1 MAIVIG
7 VDFGTLSVRASVVDS
22 KLGML
27 ATHAAE
33 YPLKRLHEDPN
44 FATQS
49 HRDHMASLAI
59 AVKTAVLE
67 AGVDGQAIESI
78 ALDTTVS
85 SVVVV
90 DANMQPL
97 GDYYLW
103 CDHRA
108 KSEAAEITRAAHK
121 FGLEAIKW
129 CGGTYSSEWGFAK
142 LLHWLSHSPDWA
154 EKLGLKAGIPIPV
167 GAFDAHWDAI
177 GTGARTGDMVNVIGT
192 STCIIGISKSTEL
205 VPGLCGVV
213 PGSVHPSYL
222 GVEAGLSAVGDIFAA
237 IANRANSK
245 LADLLVGLEN
255 YKAGQTGLLR
265 LVWDNGDRTI
275 LVNPFLT
282 GVTLGW
288 TLSTT
293 VQDELMAAI
302 EGTAFNTR
310 IIFGQLSKYGVA
322 VTRVINAGGI
332 GQRNEMLNQLY
343 ANVLGRPVVA
353 PAASTVGL
361 GAAIFAFLAAK
372 TFSTVEEAQNAV
384 CPPFRKYL
392 PDAHEHEIYSRIYE
406 QFRAVYFGFGDR
418 LAGGMK
424 DVLPELIA
432 IREQVTEA
440 PDLR

>member
-33 YPLKRLHEDPN
+33 YPLKRLREDPN

-67 AGVDGQAIESI
+67 AGVDGQSIESI
-78 ALDTTVS
+78 ALDTTGS

-90 DANMQPL
+90 DAEMQPL

-108 KSEAAEITRAAHK
+108 KVEAAEITRAAHK

-142 LLHWLSHSPDWA
+142 LLHWLRHNPELRGSMASAFEHCDMVAATLCGVKRPQDAARSICAMGHKWLWNASLGGLPPQEFLVSVDPLLAGVRDKLFGNYQTSDKLAGTLSSEWA
-154 EKLGLKAGIPIPV
+154 EALGLKAGIPIPV
-167 GAFDAHWDAI
+167 GGFDAHWDAI
-177 GTGARTGDMVNVIGT
+177 GTGAKIGDMVNVIGT
-192 STCIIGISKSTEL
+192 STCIIGISKSTDL

-237 IANRANSK
+237 IANRSNSK
-245 LADLLVGLEN
+245 LSDMLVGLEN
-255 YKAGQTGLLR
+255 Y
-265 LVWDNGDRTI
+265 
-275 LVNPFLT
+275 
-282 GVTLGW
+282 
-288 TLSTT
+288 
-293 VQDELMAAI
+293 
-302 EGTAFNTR
+302 
-310 IIFGQLSKYGVA
+310 
-322 VTRVINAGGI
+322 
-332 GQRNEMLNQLY
+332 
-343 ANVLGRPVVA
+343 
-353 PAASTVGL
+353 
-361 GAAIFAFLAAK
+361 
-372 TFSTVEEAQNAV
+372 
-384 CPPFRKYL
+384 
-392 PDAHEHEIYSRIYE
+392 
-406 QFRAVYFGFGDR
+406 
-418 LAGGMK
+418 
-424 DVLPELIA
+424 
-432 IREQVTEA
+432 
-440 PDLR
+440 